1 MKLRRLTIVFTAW
14 FTLLSLCPSIFA
26 DVKQPPNIVFLF
38 ADDLGYADLGCYGH
52 PYAKTPAIDSLAEQG
67 TIFTQFYVTGVTC
80 SPSRTGAM
88 TGIFPARFPKYP
100 ADFGFG
106 DQVTVTELL
115 QQRGYKTGH
124 FGKWH
129 MGPKDK
135 DGTYGI
141 DKIETIGKSND
152 AMLGRDDDLYTAAIQ
167 FINENKDGPFYVNV
181 WGHATHFP
189 VNTPPNLV
197 NPFQS
202 MKLNRN
208 DFSPTMQ
215 KKFNQSFGIDEN
227 LDESMRQYLG
237 DVYQIDLNVGRLLK
251 ALDDLEIA
259 NNTIVV
265 FSSDHGPAPVKLP
278 SKGIREYSKNM
289 LGYAGPFRGGKHTQ
303 LEGGVRVPFIIRW
316 PGHVT
321 AGRIDTQSVGSFIDW
336 LPTVCSI
343 AGVKQL
349 PTELDGE
356 DISNAWLGKTHQRQK
371 ALYWKTSATSSSPS
385 MRVGNWKL
393 HMPRNNRDN
402 IQLYNLVNDP
412 GESQNVANQHPEVIS
427 HLRKQLRQWVGE
439 LPTEYKKLKQRN

>member
-1 MKLRRLTIVFTAW
+1 MKPRRLTFVFTAW

-26 DVKQPPNIVFLF
+26 DAKQPPNIVFLF

-67 TIFTQFYVTGVTC
+67 TVFTQFYVTGVTC

-321 AGRIDTQSVGSFIDW
+321 AGRVDTQSVGSFIDW

-412 GESQNVANQHPEVIS
+412 GERQNVANQHPEVIS

>member
-1 MKLRRLTIVFTAW
+1 
-14 FTLLSLCPSIFA
+14 
-26 DVKQPPNIVFLF
+26 
-38 ADDLGYADLGCYGH
+38 
-52 PYAKTPAIDSLAEQG
+52 
-67 TIFTQFYVTGVTC
+67 
-80 SPSRTGAM
+80 M

-106 DQVTVTELL
+106 DRVTVTEML

-129 MGPKDK
+129 MGPRDK

-402 IQLYNLVNDP
+402 IQPVSYT
-412 GESQNVANQHPEVIS
+412 
-427 HLRKQLRQWVGE
+427 HLRAHE
-439 LPTEYKKLKQRN
+439 T

>member
-1 MKLRRLTIVFTAW
+1 MKPRRLTFVFTAW

-251 ALDDLEIA
+251 ELDDLEIA

-321 AGRIDTQSVGSFIDW
+321 AGRVDTQSVGSFIDW

-412 GESQNVANQHPEVIS
+412 GERQNVANQHPEVIS

>member
-1 MKLRRLTIVFTAW
+1 MKLRRLTFVFTAW

-106 DQVTVTELL
+106 DRVTVTEML

-129 MGPKDK
+129 MGPRDK

-371 ALYWKTSATSSSPS
+371 ALYWKTSSTSSSPS

>member
-1 MKLRRLTIVFTAW
+1 MKLRRLTFVFTAW

-67 TIFTQFYVTGVTC
+67 TVFTQFYVTGVTC

-251 ALDDLEIA
+251 ELDDLEIA

-412 GESQNVANQHPEVIS
+412 GERQNVANQHPEVIS

>member
-1 MKLRRLTIVFTAW
+1 MKPRRLTFVFTAW

-26 DVKQPPNIVFLF
+26 DVKQPPNNVFLF
-38 ADDLGYADLGCYGH
+38 ADALCYADLGCYGH

-67 TIFTQFYVTGVTC
+67 TVFTQFYVTGVTC

-251 ALDDLEIA
+251 ELDDLEIA

-321 AGRIDTQSVGSFIDW
+321 AGRVDTQSVGSFIDW

-412 GESQNVANQHPEVIS
+412 GERQNVANQHPEVIS

>member
-1 MKLRRLTIVFTAW
+1 MKPRRLTFVFTAW

-26 DVKQPPNIVFLF
+26 DAKQPPNIVFLF

-67 TIFTQFYVTGVTC
+67 TVFTQFYVTGVTC

-202 MKLNRN
+202 IKLNRN

-321 AGRIDTQSVGSFIDW
+321 AGRVDTQSVGSFIDW

-412 GESQNVANQHPEVIS
+412 GERQNVANQHPEVIS

>member
-67 TIFTQFYVTGVTC
+67 TVFTQFYVTGVTC

-106 DQVTVTELL
+106 DRVTVTELL

>member
-1 MKLRRLTIVFTAW
+1 MKLRRLTFVFTAW

-167 FINENKDGPFYVNV
+167 FINENKDGPFYINV

-321 AGRIDTQSVGSFIDW
+321 AGRVDTQSVGSFIDW

>member
-1 MKLRRLTIVFTAW
+1 MKLRRLTFVFTAW

-67 TIFTQFYVTGVTC
+67 TFFTQFYVTGVTC

-106 DQVTVTELL
+106 DRVTVTELL

-321 AGRIDTQSVGSFIDW
+321 AGRVDTQSVGSFIDW

-412 GESQNVANQHPEVIS
+412 GERQNVANQHPEVIS

>member
-1 MKLRRLTIVFTAW
+1 MKPRRLTFVFTAW

-67 TIFTQFYVTGVTC
+67 TVFTQFYVTGVTC

-251 ALDDLEIA
+251 ELDDLEIA

-321 AGRIDTQSVGSFIDW
+321 AGRVDTQSVGSFIDW

-412 GESQNVANQHPEVIS
+412 GERQNVAHQHPEVIS

>member
-1 MKLRRLTIVFTAW
+1 MKLRRLTFVFTAW

-106 DQVTVTELL
+106 DRVTVTEML

-129 MGPKDK
+129 MGPRDK

-197 NPFQS
+197 NAFQS

>member
-1 MKLRRLTIVFTAW
+1 MKLRRLTFVFTAW

-106 DQVTVTELL
+106 DRVTVTEML

-129 MGPKDK
+129 MGPRDK

>member
-1 MKLRRLTIVFTAW
+1 
-14 FTLLSLCPSIFA
+14 
-26 DVKQPPNIVFLF
+26 
-38 ADDLGYADLGCYGH
+38 
-52 PYAKTPAIDSLAEQG
+52 
-67 TIFTQFYVTGVTC
+67 
-80 SPSRTGAM
+80 
-88 TGIFPARFPKYP
+88 
-100 ADFGFG
+100 
-106 DQVTVTELL
+106 
-115 QQRGYKTGH
+115 
-124 FGKWH
+124 
-129 MGPKDK
+129 
-135 DGTYGI
+135 
-141 DKIETIGKSND
+141 
-152 AMLGRDDDLYTAAIQ
+152 
-167 FINENKDGPFYVNV
+167 
-181 WGHATHFP
+181 
-189 VNTPPNLV
+189 
-197 NPFQS
+197 
-202 MKLNRN
+202 
-208 DFSPTMQ
+208 MQ

-321 AGRIDTQSVGSFIDW
+321 AGRVDTQSVGSFIDW

-412 GESQNVANQHPEVIS
+412 GERQNVANQHPEVIS